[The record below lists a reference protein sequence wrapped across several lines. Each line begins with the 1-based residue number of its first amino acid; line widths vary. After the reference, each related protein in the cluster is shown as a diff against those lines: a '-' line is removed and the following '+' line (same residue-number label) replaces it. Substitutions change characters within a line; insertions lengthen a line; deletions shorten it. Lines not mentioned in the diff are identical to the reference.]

1 MDYKKELRRF
11 SFYDLDENFF
21 NLQNETS
28 IVLNAFNSL
37 QKRLN
42 VEQHK
47 LNTQVEDIAGLLEE
61 EKEKDQE
68 IRMLR
73 EKLSEAESEQLDI
86 IRGFLPILDM
96 IEDMYRF
103 SLKTEDS
110 SLATQMKLI
119 WNNASGALSR
129 LGLVKIEGENVS
141 YNPAAHT
148 VKALAERE
156 DTPDRVIVEIL
167 RCGYIY
173 MNDSIVL
180 RKAEVIVNKHQG
192 GKEKDE

>member
-1 MDYKKELRRF
+1 MDYKEELQRF
-11 SFYDLDENFF
+11 NFYDLDEDFF

-28 IVLNAFNSL
+28 IVLSTFNSL

-47 LNTQVEDIAGLLEE
+47 LNTQLEDITGLLEE

-73 EKLSEAESEQLDI
+73 EKLSEAESEQFDI
-86 IRGFLPILDM
+86 IRGVIPILDT

-103 SLKTEDS
+103 SLKNEDS
-110 SLATQMKLI
+110 SLAAQMKLI

-129 LGLVKIEGENVS
+129 LGLIKIEGENAS
-141 YNPAAHT
+141 YDPTVHT
-148 VKALAERE
+148 VKAIAERE

-192 GKEKDE
+192 GKETDE